1 MRLISSIIKFVKVL
15 MLLAAILMSIL
26 VYRAINFVPN
36 YQSVEKIAPIPMDY
50 LQAAER
56 LAVSVRFKT
65 ISQQEPKKQL
75 TQPFLDFHHYLE
87 QSFPLVHSNLELEK
101 VNEFSLLYRWK
112 GQNRSNQK
120 PVLYMAHFDVVPV
133 DPSTLADWKY
143 PPFEGVVD
151 DEIIWGRGV
160 LDDKGAVMA
169 ILESTEYLLSQGF
182 QPNRDIYFAFGHD
195 EEIGGERGAKEIA
208 KHLQSKNIEFEY
220 LLDEGGFVTKGM
232 MPGVDFPL
240 ALIGVAEKG
249 YVSVKLSVQS
259 EGGHSSVPPKSTSI
273 GILSRAIV
281 QLENAPFKARLVNA
295 TENMLETIGRHLPF
309 SKRIIFANLWLFRP
323 FVIDQLTE
331 AKLTNA
337 TIRTTMAA
345 TVFQAGEKENALPIN
360 ASAIVN
366 LRLLPGDKV
375 EDVKAH
381 FVATIG
387 DPRVKVEVLRGAEA
401 TSISSI
407 DSAFYQQLVR
417 IIDQVSPEQG
427 MVIVP
432 NLLVGGTDSKHF
444 MDLAD
449 NVYRFNGVKIT
460 PESFSGFHGTNEYL
474 LIKEYQRAINFYYQ
488 LLKLN

>member
-1 MRLISSIIKFVKVL
+1 MRLIFSIIKFVKVL
-15 MLLAAILMSIL
+15 LLFAAILTSIL
-26 VYRAINFVPN
+26 IYRTFNFVPD
-36 YQSVEKIAPIPMDY
+36 YQSIDKIAPIQMNY
-50 LQAAER
+50 LQASER
-56 LAVSVRFKT
+56 LAASVRFKT
-65 ISQQEPKKQL
+65 ISQQDPKKQL
-75 TQPFLDFHHYLE
+75 TQPFLDFHQYLE
-87 QSFPLVHSNLELEK
+87 QTFPLVHSKLELEK

-112 GQNRSNQK
+112 GESTINQK

-133 DPSTLADWKY
+133 DPSTLDDWQF
-143 PPFEGVVD
+143 PPFDGVVD
-151 DEIIWGRGV
+151 DDVIWGRGV

-182 QPNRDIYFAFGHD
+182 QPNRDVYFAFGHD
-195 EEIGGERGAKEIA
+195 EEIGGEQGAKEIA
-208 KHLQSKNIEFEY
+208 KHLRSKNIEFEY

-232 MPGVDFPL
+232 MPGTDFTL

-249 YVSVKLSVQS
+249 YVSVNLSVQS

-273 GILSRAIV
+273 GILSKAIV
-281 QLENAPFKARLVNA
+281 QLENAPFKPRLVSA

-309 SKRIIFANLWLFRP
+309 GKRIIFANLWLFRP

-331 AKLTNA
+331 EKLTNA
-337 TIRTTMAA
+337 MIRTTMAA
-345 TVFQAGEKENALPIN
+345 TVFQAGDKENALPIN

-375 EDVKAH
+375 EDVKSH
-381 FVATIG
+381 FIAAID
-387 DPRVKVEVLRGAEA
+387 DPRVEVEVLQGGEA

-407 DSAFYQQLVR
+407 DSVFYQQLVR
-417 IIDQVSPEQG
+417 SIEQVSPEQG

-444 MDLAD
+444 MDLAN

-474 LIKEYQRAINFYYQ
+474 SIKEYQRAINFYYQ